1 MKTRILS
8 IITILFVTL
17 SMTAQD
23 RNVQPKPGP
32 APTIKLEEPKEFTLK
47 NGLKVLVVEN
57 HKLPRVSMSLSI
69 DNGPLFEGDKAG
81 VSSLLS
87 SLLGSGSEATSKD
100 KFNEEV
106 DYLGARVN
114 FSSSGA
120 SMSSLSKYFPEVLA
134 MLADQALHPKFSQ
147 EEFDKQKEQI
157 IEGLKSDAKS
167 ASAIAGKVRRA
178 ISYGKN
184 HAYGEFTS
192 EKTLENVTLADVEKL
207 YNTYYKPNNAYIVV
221 IGDVKYKKVKK
232 LIKKYFKSW
241 EKGEVPT
248 TELPKVPAV
257 AKTEIDFIN
266 LPNASQ
272 SEVSVINTV
281 NLKVSDPDYFA
292 VLLANKILG
301 GGGEARLFLNL
312 REAHG
317 FTYGAYS
324 RIGSDRDAESL
335 FSASAS
341 VRNMVTDSAVVE
353 FMKEIKKIRTEK
365 VSEKELNNAKAAYT
379 GNFVLAIER
388 PSTVARYALN
398 IITND
403 LPEDFYE
410 TYLQKI
416 NAVTVEDIQKA
427 AQKYFNYDNT
437 RIVIV
442 GKALD
447 VLPGLEKLPYPIKY
461 FDTEANPAEKPE
473 LTMPVPAGVTA
484 ESVINN
490 YVDAIGGKEKLMA
503 VKTLSQK
510 GKVKAEGAPFEIQ
523 ATQKMAYPNKEYME
537 LEAPGMGTLM
547 KSVFNGEKGYMM
559 QQGMKI
565 DMTPD
570 VLAQKK
576 ESKSMFPVM
585 YLTEEGKDLSLDGII
600 PFNGSKAYKM
610 VVTDKDGKK
619 AEMLFD
625 VNSGF
630 LVQTSSTQE
639 AMGQKITTTISFS
652 DYKDFDGVK
661 IPTKMGM
668 ISGPQKLSFEYTEI
682 KLNEELS
689 DKDFE

>member
-1 MKTRILS
+1 MKTRLLS
-8 IITILFVTL
+8 IITLFLVTIN
-17 SMTAQD
+17 MTAQD
-23 RNVQPKPGP
+23 RNIQPKPGP
-32 APTIKLEEPKEFTLK
+32 APTIKLEEPKEFKLK

-57 HKLPRVSMSLSI
+57 HKLPRVSVSLSI

-81 VSSLLS
+81 ESSLLS
-87 SLLGSGSEATSKD
+87 SLLGSGSENTSKD

-114 FSSSGA
+114 FSSTGA

-134 MLADQALHPKFSQ
+134 LMADQALYPKFSQ
-147 EEFDKQKEQI
+147 EEFDKQKEQL

-184 HAYGEFTS
+184 HAYGEFTT
-192 EKTLENVTLADVEKL
+192 EETLNNVTLADVEKL
-207 YNTYYKPNNAYIVV
+207 YTTYYKPNNAYIVV
-221 IGDVKYKKVKK
+221 IGDVKYKDVKK
-232 LIKKYFKSW
+232 LIKKNFKSW
-241 EKGEVPT
+241 KKGEVPT
-248 TELPKVPAV
+248 TTLPKVPSV

-341 VRNMVTDSAVVE
+341 VRNSVTDSAVVE

-365 VSEKELNNAKAAYT
+365 VSAKELKNAKAAYT
-379 GNFVLAIER
+379 GNFVLALER

-447 VLPGLEKLPYPIKY
+447 VLAGLEKLPYPIKY
-461 FDTEANPAEKPE
+461 YDTYANPSEKPE
-473 LTMPVPAGVTA
+473 LTMPIPAGVTA
-484 ESVINN
+484 ESVLDNYIN
-490 YVDAIGGKEKLMA
+490 AIGGKEKLTA
-503 VKTLSQK
+503 VKTLSQTGVMK
-510 GKVKAEGAPFEIQ
+510 MDGMPYDINVVK
-523 ATQKMAYPNKEYME
+523 KNAYPNKEYME
-537 LEAPGMGTLM
+537 MSIAGMGTVM
-547 KSVFNGEKGYMM
+547 KSAFNGEKGYAE
-559 QQGMKI
+559 QQGMRR
-565 DMTPD
+565 DMTAD
-570 VLAQKK
+570 QVEKAKK
-576 ESKSMFPVM
+576 EHKIFPTM
-585 YLTEEGKDLSLDGII
+585 YLIEKGNKIALESII
-600 PFNGSKAYKM
+600 PLNGSKAYKM
-610 VVTDKDGKK
+610 VVTDSEGKTSD
-619 AEMLFD
+619 MFFD
-625 VNSGF
+625 VTSGL
-630 LVQTSSTQE
+630 LVQTTATEE
-639 AMGQKITTTISFS
+639 AMGQKVTSTVTFS
-652 DYKDFDGVK
+652 DYVEVNGVK
-661 IPTKMGM
+661 VPSKLRIEA
-668 ISGPQKLSFEYTEI
+668 GPQKMNFEFSET
-682 KLNEELS
+682 KVNEELT